1 MLRLSPERLLVSLA
15 PGAVSWL
22 KLAGHT
28 PKVVARHTAQADPA
42 YGQEP
47 WQGAVAALRA
57 AAETWRKDAVAVTI
71 VLSNHFARYV
81 LVPPGTGVSG
91 AEEEHALARFYFSKV
106 HGERSRAWDVRLGDA
121 AGPDASRLACAV
133 DSALLD
139 ALRACFPPEGRPK
152 LVSVQPLFMSAF
164 NFWRRE
170 FPAGGA
176 WFLLVEPERACLGLL
191 SGQNWIAVQNA
202 KGHFPD
208 EQAWV
213 DLLDRERWRADLE
226 RVPDTVLVH
235 APSSSGAPHVASGA
249 WKLQRLQAA
258 LPAGLSPHSDSAY
271 ATALTAT

>member
-1 MLRLSPERLLVSLA
+1 MLRLSRKRLLVSLA

-22 KLAGHT
+22 KLGGYI

-42 YGQEP
+42 YGQES
-47 WQGAVAALRA
+47 WQGAVATLRS
-57 AAETWRKDAVAVTI
+57 AAEAWRKEKFAVTI
-71 VLSNHFARYV
+71 VLSNHFVRYV
-81 LVPPGTGVSG
+81 LVPPSTGVSG
-91 AEEEHALARFYFSKV
+91 TEEEHALARFFFSKV
-106 HGERSRAWDVRLGDA
+106 HGERSRTWDVRLS
-121 AGPDASRLACAV
+121 DASQGAPRLACAV
-133 DSALLD
+133 DLVLLD
-139 ALRACFPPEGRPK
+139 SLRACFPPERRPK

-191 SGQNWIAVQNA
+191 SGRNWVAVQNV

-213 DLLDRERWRADLE
+213 NLLDRERWRADLE
-226 RVPDTVLVH
+226 RVPATVLVH
-235 APSSSGAPHVASGA
+235 APSSPSVPHAASGA
-249 WKLQRLQAA
+249 WKLQRLQAT
-258 LPAGLSPHSDSAY
+258 LPAGLSPHGDAVY